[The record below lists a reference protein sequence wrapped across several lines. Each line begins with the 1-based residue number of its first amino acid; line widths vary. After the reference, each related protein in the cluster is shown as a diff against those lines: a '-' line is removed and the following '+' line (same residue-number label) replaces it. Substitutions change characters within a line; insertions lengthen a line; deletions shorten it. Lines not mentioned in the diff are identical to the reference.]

1 MEFIKAKPI
10 WPQGC
15 ENEKNVMAGFKVKTD
30 LQGEITLRIASPCPF
45 RVFADGMLVGSNTKA
60 ADKESIF
67 EIDIELH
74 GENSVI
80 AIDALGGETLPNYVC
95 AEAVK
100 DGEIVFAS
108 GYDFK
113 GVILYGQKNG
123 ADIWKLKR
131 EEKQWQEDDEMF
143 DSTQLTD
150 VKPELIYI
158 KKLEPLKNIF
168 AGVFK
173 ESGMLESLLA
183 DETTGT
189 DVPKDTEEY
198 YKARKIKIEDIN
210 SEGEIIVREGG
221 YALAELNSCVTGHIF
236 TELVANKDSK
246 VNIAVATSREE
257 ALSPAKEGTV
267 TAFELQESI
276 NTFKIA
282 SFNVYKIKYAAVA
295 VTSGELIIKKISVL
309 SV

>member
-1 MEFIKAKPI
+1 MKFIKAKPI

-15 ENEKNVMAGFKVKTD
+15 ENEKNVMAGFKTKTD
-30 LQGEITLRIASPCPF
+30 VRGEITLRVASPCPF
-45 RVFADGMLVGSNTKA
+45 RVFVNGMLVGSNTKA

-67 EIDIELH
+67 EIDIVLD
-74 GENSVI
+74 GENSIV
-80 AIDALGGETLPNYVC
+80 AIDVLGNETLPNYVC
-95 AEAVK
+95 AEAIK

-123 ADIWKLKR
+123 ADIWKLTR
-131 EEKQWQEDDEMF
+131 EEKHWQEDDEIF

-158 KKLEPLKNIF
+158 KKLEPLKNVSV
-168 AGVFK
+168 GLFK
-173 ESGMLESLLA
+173 ESGMLESVLA
-183 DETTGT
+183 DEVSDA
-189 DVPKDTEEY
+189 DVPKGTEEY
-198 YKARKIKIEDIN
+198 YKARKIKIEDID
-210 SEGEIIVREGG
+210 SEGETIVREGG
-221 YALAELNSCVTGHIF
+221 YALAELDSCVTGHIF

-246 VNIAVATSREE
+246 VNIAVGTSRKE
-257 ALSPAKEGTV
+257 ALNPAKNGSV
-267 TAFELQESI
+267 TAIELNESI

-282 SFNVYKIKYAAVA
+282 SFNVYDIKYAAIA
-295 VTSGELIIKKISVL
+295 VTSGEIIIKKISVL